1 MTATFLIQ
9 AMMIGVLITAPTVL
23 AILIC
28 SRGNAADR
36 AEIRR
41 LTAENERFEARD
53 KATTVHVVNIY
64 ADHNAEI
71 ADLKAQHEADL
82 ERLSAA
88 LNDEF
93 MRGIEWERN
102 APKRAAQNAR
112 WVAQM
117 EAEHKALA
125 EAWR

>member
-9 AMMIGVLITAPTVL
+9 AMMIGVLITAPTGL

-41 LTAENERFEARD
+41 LTAENERLEARD
-53 KATTVHVVNIY
+53 KARIREIVTTY
-64 ADHNAEI
+64 EDRNAEI
-71 ADLKAQHEADL
+71 FDLKAQHEADL
-82 ERLSAA
+82 ERLSLA
-88 LNDEF
+88 LNGEF
-93 MRGIEWERN
+93 QRGIEWERA
-102 APKRAAQNAR
+102 APERAAKNAR
-112 WVAQM
+112 WVAKM